1 MNIFGQPTSALE
13 ITAFI
18 TGLLSVWLTARMHVL
33 NWPLGI
39 VSVLCYL
46 AVFVGAKLYADA
58 SLQVVYAL
66 LGLYGWVVWSRARS
80 TQHDTA
86 RLNVV
91 AMPLRFWCAGVAL
104 TALATIVFALILSR
118 YTDSPVP
125 WLDSLLTA
133 ASLLAT
139 WGQAKRD
146 RISWWVWIGV
156 DVIAVPLYWSRQ
168 LPLTSVL
175 YFIFLMICFF
185 GLRSWSAPRVRQ
197 QQSA

>member
-1 MNIFGQPTSALE
+1 MSIFGQPTSMLE
-13 ITAFI
+13 IVAFI
-18 TGLLSVWLTARMHVL
+18 SGLLSVWLTARMHVL

-46 AVFVGAKLYADA
+46 VLFLGAKLYADA
-58 SLQVVYAL
+58 ALQVVYSL
-66 LGLYGWVVWSRARS
+66 LGVYGWILWSRAMRAE
-80 TQHDTA
+80 HDLS
-86 RLNVV
+86 RLTVV
-91 AMPLRFWCAGVAL
+91 AMPLRWWLVGVAL
-104 TALATIVFALILSR
+104 TSMATILFALILAR

-146 RISWWVWIGV
+146 RISWWVWIAV
-156 DVIAVPLYWSRQ
+156 DCIAVPLYWSRQ

-175 YFIFLMICFF
+175 YLIFLVICFF
-185 GLRSWSAPRVRQ
+185 GLRSWSRPALAQ
-197 QQSA
+197 QQTA